1 MKNLSK
7 GFLNLLHLNMNLVQY
22 IKELL
27 YQYECVIIPQLGAF
41 LTQPVAIRIDR
52 EQGIFFPPGKEL
64 SFNGLLTHNDG
75 LLANY
80 VAQRKSISYENALQ
94 EIHQEA
100 DNWNKKLKTGQFVIL
115 KGIGELRFNSEQKIG
130 FQPYN
135 KANFDTNSIGLSSF
149 TKKPISK
156 TIDSQPLKVATTI
169 LKTNPMEDSK
179 KETLAFTPEKKKQ
192 RPIYLKYAA
201 VGLLTIGLL
210 GASYFFGNQYFTN
223 ERLKSTEVAQEKIKV
238 NVQEASFDIGEL
250 ATLEL
255 NVISEEVIESS
266 VEVVS
271 GNYFSVIAGSYRE
284 ESNALKM
291 IGQLKVDG
299 FDEATM
305 AKQSEDGLYRVA
317 YERFES
323 KREAIQLYYFLVNT
337 LEEEAWYLAE

>member
-1 MKNLSK
+1 MSK

-41 LTQPVAIRIDR
+41 LTQPVAIHIDR

-80 VAQRKSISYENALQ
+80 IAQRKSISYENALQ
-94 EIHQEA
+94 EIQQEA
-100 DNWNKKLKTGQFVIL
+100 DNWSKKLKTGQLVIL

-135 KANFDTNSIGLSSF
+135 KTNFDTNSIGLSSF

-156 TIDSQPLKVATTI
+156 TIDSQPLQVATTI
-169 LKTNPMEDSK
+169 IKKIPMEDSK

-192 RPIYLKYAA
+192 QPAYLKYAA
-201 VGLLTIGLL
+201 VGVLTIGLL
-210 GASYFFGNQYFTN
+210 GASYFFGNQYLTN
-223 ERLKSTEVAQEKIKV
+223 ERLKSTEVAQEKIKT
-238 NVQEASFDIGEL
+238 NVQKASFDIGEL

-284 ESNALKM
+284 ESNAIKM
-291 IGQLKVDG
+291 IDQLKVDG
-299 FDEATM
+299 FDGATM
-305 AKQSEDGLYRVA
+305 AKQSADGLYRVA
-317 YERFES
+317 YGRFES

>member
-223 ERLKSTEVAQEKIKV
+223 ERLKSTEVAQEKIKA

-317 YERFES
+317 YGRFES